1 MEFKFNIPNKITLI
15 RVALIPLFVLVFLVK
30 IPYKDLLAAFVFA
43 MLSISDFFDGY
54 IARKKK
60 QVTEFGK
67 LIDPIADKLLISTAL
82 IFLVIKDYEG
92 VQLWMVIAIIAREII
107 LTAIRM
113 YLLPSKIVVPA
124 SHFGKAKT
132 VVQSIAIAFVIL
144 RLPFSWY
151 VMFAAVLLTLISG
164 VEYLI
169 RIRGMTG
176 NKVVNLPN
184 LITLARFLM
193 IIPFVYYFLNSR
205 INVSLFI
212 FAAIA
217 LSDKL
222 DGISARIMNQKTEL
236 GSTLDS
242 FTDWT
247 LIMATLVVLAFE
259 NYISTLWIIL
269 LVVPQSISGVMKMIF
284 TKKQKVVPV
293 TFVARLGVVLTYI
306 VLAAILIKIGYN
318 VRLLEE
324 TINYLLTAVLIMA
337 YLSMAIYIFKVL
349 KIKKL
354 PKKRAASS
362 S

>member
-1 MEFKFNIPNKITLI
+1 
-15 RVALIPLFVLVFLVK
+15 
-30 IPYKDLLAAFVFA
+30 
-43 MLSISDFFDGY
+43 
-54 IARKKK
+54 
-60 QVTEFGK
+60 
-67 LIDPIADKLLISTAL
+67 
-82 IFLVIKDYEG
+82 
-92 VQLWMVIAIIAREII
+92 
-107 LTAIRM
+107 M
-113 YLLPSKIVVPA
+113 YLLPSKIFVPA

-132 VVQSIAIAFVIL
+132 VVQSIAIVFVIL

-222 DGISARIMNQKTEL
+222 DGISARLMNQRTEL
-236 GSTLDS
+236 GSGFDS

-247 LIMATLVVLAFE
+247 LI
-259 NYISTLWIIL
+259 ISTFVLFIIRDKQPVSAGRIRIMRGSAIKGVAVRPVL
-269 LVVPQSISGVMKMIF
+269 FPGYLMNNNLVIVMK
-284 TKKQKVVPV
+284 VV
-293 TFVARLGVVLTYI
+293 
-306 VLAAILIKIGYN
+306 
-318 VRLLEE
+318 
-324 TINYLLTAVLIMA
+324 
-337 YLSMAIYIFKVL
+337 
-349 KIKKL
+349 
-354 PKKRAASS
+354 
-362 S
+362 